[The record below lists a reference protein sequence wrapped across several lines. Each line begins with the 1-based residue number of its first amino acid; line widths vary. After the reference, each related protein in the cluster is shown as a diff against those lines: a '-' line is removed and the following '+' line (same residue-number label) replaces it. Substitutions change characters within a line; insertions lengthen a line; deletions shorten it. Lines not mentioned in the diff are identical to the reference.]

1 MKAHAGGGRVN
12 SSLNQYLRSLYVNI
26 LFLITSFQ
34 MLYEQRRLSFT
45 VASEM
50 IKRTSLAEVLKNVA
64 RMKRFIRLDIVITE
78 TIK

>member
-12 SSLNQYLRSLYVNI
+12 SSLNQYLRSLYVKI

-34 MLYEQRRLSFT
+34 MPYEQRRVPFT

-50 IKRTSLAEVLKNVA
+50 IERHE
-64 RMKRFIRLDIVITE
+64 
-78 TIK
+78 